1 MSQYN
6 IAMAIKRINGF
17 LIRLAAVALGAA
29 LTLTPGWAQDPS
41 AAVGAGSTV
50 PVAAP
55 PAPEAR
61 PAETA
66 GAPGGALGAGAPSP
80 APSPS
85 GAGAP
90 TPEAAPATMK
100 KPPARPAGSSRRLTI
115 HLGSQRFVYS
125 EGGRAVRS
133 GPVSSGRR
141 GYGTPGG
148 SYRVL
153 SKQRHKFSSL
163 YAGSNGRPA
172 SMPYAIQFRSNYFI
186 HQGRL
191 PGYPASHGCV
201 RLHAGD
207 AQFLFSR
214 LRAGDPIVI
223 TR

>member
-1 MSQYN
+1 VQ
-6 IAMAIKRINGF
+6 K
-17 LIRLAAVALGAA
+17 
-29 LTLTPGWAQDPS
+29 
-41 AAVGAGSTV
+41 
-50 PVAAP
+50 
-55 PAPEAR
+55 
-61 PAETA
+61 
-66 GAPGGALGAGAPSP
+66 
-80 APSPS
+80 
-85 GAGAP
+85 AP
-90 TPEAAPATMK
+90 TL
-100 KPPARPAGSSRRLTI
+100 PAGPSRRLTI
-115 HLGSQRFVYS
+115 HLGSQRFAYA
-125 EGGRAVRS
+125 EGGRVVRS

-163 YAGSNGRPA
+163 YAGSDGRPA

-201 RLHAGD
+201 RLHGGD